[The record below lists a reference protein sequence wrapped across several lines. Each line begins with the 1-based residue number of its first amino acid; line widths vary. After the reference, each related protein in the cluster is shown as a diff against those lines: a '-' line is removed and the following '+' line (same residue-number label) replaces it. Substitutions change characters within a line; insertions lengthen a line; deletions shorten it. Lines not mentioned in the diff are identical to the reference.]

1 MCPISPKPTRST
13 VSLANPIDPSFDAI
27 NQLLNYLSLG
37 NEKTAMQTSKRG
49 VGIVEGANVKIGDG
63 CAVWNYVVI
72 GDNTKIGDG
81 TIIGSF
87 VDLGKDVTIGRN
99 CNIQAHVTIS
109 NGCVLGDN
117 VFIAPNSSLLNDKY
131 PKGPFMTPPV
141 IKAGAAIGGGVTIL
155 PNVTVGE
162 RAVVGGGS
170 VVTKDVSPE
179 TVVAGCPA
187 KKVMS
192 LQEFEQKREV
202 FLAEKRKGL
211 L

>member
-1 MCPISPKPTRST
+1 
-13 VSLANPIDPSFDAI
+13 
-27 NQLLNYLSLG
+27 
-37 NEKTAMQTSKRG
+37 MQTPKRG
-49 VGIVEGANVKIGDG
+49 VGIVEGKNVQIGEA
-63 CAVWNYVVI
+63 CAIWNYVVI

-87 VDLGKDVTIGRN
+87 VDLGKDVVLGKN

-131 PKGPFMTPPV
+131 PMSGFLSPPK
-141 IKAGAAIGGGVTIL
+141 ICHGAAIGGGVTIL

-170 VVTKDVSPE
+170 VVTKNVPAE

-187 KKVMS
+187 KKVMT
-192 LQEFEQKREV
+192 LQEFEAKREE
-202 FLAEKRKGL
+202 FLAEKQRVEP
-211 L
+211 